1 MLAWEWLAWT
11 QQYLDVVLL
20 TDVARIGGSVR
31 QYVTGTLVNGD
42 DSTLT
47 FGKLKIPQKPH
58 DVVGATVGGFLRDR
72 VQPIIPVA
80 AAILLRRFCPSCA
93 NQATPTLP
101 SPPPAA

>member
-42 DSTLT
+42 
-47 FGKLKIPQKPH
+47 
-58 DVVGATVGGFLRDR
+58 V
-72 VQPIIPVA
+72 
-80 AAILLRRFCPSCA
+80 
-93 NQATPTLP
+93 N
-101 SPPPAA
+101 